1 MRPLSELPLERAR
14 ALRGLVFDLDDTFL
28 VGGALDPR
36 ALDSLFAMRDAGLAL
51 HACTGRPALWA
62 ELALRQWP
70 IDSATAENGAV
81 FYVRRG
87 DRVERRDRLSAEAR
101 RRRRAELMAIGG
113 RVLSDRPEIAF
124 ADDNDARLT
133 DVTIDVG
140 EHARVPAD
148 VVRALERRARAEGA
162 RTFTSSVHLHLT
174 FDADD
179 KASGA
184 LRAIAA
190 TSGDDA
196 TGARS
201 AFAYVGDSGN
211 DAAAFAAFDCTVGVA
226 NVRSHLSRLIV
237 PPRWVCARARAEGF
251 AELAATLVRAR
262 NA

>member
-1 MRPLSELPLERAR
+1 MRPLAELTAERAR

-28 VGGALDPR
+28 VGGAIDPR
-36 ALDSLFAMRDAGLAL
+36 ALASLFAMRDAGLAL

-81 FYVRRG
+81 FYVRTA
-87 DRVERRDRLSAEAR
+87 DRVERRDRLPPDAR
-101 RRRRAELMAIGG
+101 RRRRAELVAIGERLIADHEG
-113 RVLSDRPEIAF
+113 LAF

-140 EHARVPAD
+140 EHARVPAN
-148 VVRALERRARAEGA
+148 VVRDLERRARAAGV

-196 TGARS
+196 TAARS

-211 DAAAFAAFDCTVGVA
+211 DAAAFAAFECSVGVA
-226 NVRSHLSRLIV
+226 NVRAHLGRFSV
-237 PPRWVCARARAEGF
+237 PPRWVCVGERAAGF
-251 AELAATLVRAR
+251 CELAATLVRAK
-262 NA
+262 N